1 MRGNILIVDDNKSIR
16 TALEMMLQTQYN
28 KVFSLKSPANLLAS
42 IRENFIDVVLLDMN
56 FKAGINTG
64 NEGLYWLSE
73 IRKQD
78 SSISVIMITAYGDVE
93 LAVAAVKNGAFDF
106 ILKPWDNNKLL
117 STVNAAMKL
126 RRSKKENISLR
137 KTASI
142 LKNELM
148 ANNKRFIGQSE
159 EILKVMELVG
169 KVAATDVNVLIT
181 GENGTGK
188 ELIAKELHRLSKR
201 KNEIMLSVDM
211 GSISETLFESELF
224 GHKRGAFTDAKENRV
239 GRFEMAN
246 NGTLFLDEIGNLPMA
261 LQAKILATLQNRIL
275 RPVGSNAQIEFDV
288 RLISATNKN
297 LKQMIED
304 GLFREDLFF
313 RINTITIELPPL
325 RERGLDIVLLAEFY
339 LRKYADKYGKP
350 TLKLAQAT
358 IKKLLKYNWPGN
370 VRELQHSVEK
380 AVILA
385 DTNVLLPENFSLQNN
400 KLKRN
405 IPVQTLEEMEKEM
418 IVTCIER
425 EKGNMSNVARKLGI
439 TRQTLYNKLRKYE
452 L

>member
-16 TALEMMLQTQYN
+16 TALEMMLQTQYD

-73 IRKQD
+73 IRKHD
-78 SSISVIMITAYGDVE
+78 PSISVIMITAYGDVE

-137 KTASI
+137 KATSI

-148 ANNKRFIGQSE
+148 ANNKQFIGQSE

-246 NGTLFLDEIGNLPMA
+246 KGTLFLDEIGNLPMA

-275 RPVGSNAQIEFDV
+275 RPVGSNVQIEFDV

-339 LRKYADKYGKP
+339 LRKYADKYEKP
-350 TLKLAQAT
+350 SLKLAQAT

-405 IPVQTLEEMEKEM
+405 IPVKTLEEMEKEM

-452 L
+452 V